1 MNYLLNNALFILNI
15 HSSKMGSSTTTI
27 KFLIIL
33 NRITSLVYLLL
44 SPRCDVMRRIIFKM
58 FSFASFF
65 PSFTNDENI
74 LFIFYIML
82 PFFCSRHLFIRIGAI
97 ISQQGKTRLNK
108 ISVCSKWTSFVI
120 KCVISFV
127 FTHSTPTLA
136 GRFIDVDFV
145 HVFVLIPPV
154 MELLIQFLI
163 EFVDVLLT
171 IFNHSSSLRRSFFIT
186 LFLSEFSL
194 IIIKVHLINH
204 SWNNCSPFRWK
215 CSLKKSVLLAK
226 CYSQTHT
233 HKAKLHFKTS
243 SYFIKWNILWWRWS
257 EKNKTK
263 P

>member
-1 MNYLLNNALFILNI
+1 MTKISCLYFILCC
-15 HSSKMGSSTTTI
+15 
-27 KFLIIL
+27 F
-33 NRITSLVYLLL
+33 
-44 SPRCDVMRRIIFKM
+44 
-58 FSFASFF
+58 
-65 PSFTNDENI
+65 
-74 LFIFYIML
+74 
-82 PFFCSRHLFIRIGAI
+82 FFCSRHLFIHIGAI

-127 FTHSTPTLA
+127 VTHSTPTLA

-171 IFNHSSSLRRSFFIT
+171 IFNHSTSLRRSFFIT

-215 CSLKKSVLLAK
+215 CSLKKSVLCAK
-226 CYSQTHT
+226 CYTNTHT
-233 HKAKLHFKTS
+233 HTRQSYTS
-243 SYFIKWNILWWRWS
+243 RLQAILSNEIYFDEDEARRIRRNHKFYALGTCLEQKQMKR
-257 EKNKTK
+257 EKCERFIYLF
-263 P
+263 